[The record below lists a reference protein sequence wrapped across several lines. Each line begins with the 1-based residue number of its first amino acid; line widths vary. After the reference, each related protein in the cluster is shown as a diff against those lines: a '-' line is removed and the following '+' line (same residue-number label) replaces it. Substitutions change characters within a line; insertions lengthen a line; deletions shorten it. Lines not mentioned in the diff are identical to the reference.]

1 MGRLEDIARAFH
13 ENYDLLPARFE
24 AYYADSGTSELEGI
38 GAEGPNI
45 ERLIKFAKNG
55 DGDPLAAH
63 GRNVALLCADLR
75 LDPKDDETNFRRLI
89 RSGKLSFGRGRQT
102 DWLTDTEAGENACKL
117 LKAKLIDME
126 ELRVQFLSQR
136 ARSAIAGLI
145 EELRKFVCRYAR
157 DRKREGRAEFH
168 DLLIWARDLLKDGHA
183 RDHFF
188 ERYRYVLIDEFQ
200 DTDPIQSEIAMFLTG
215 EGRQGRLFVVGDP
228 KQSIYRFRRADIEA
242 VKEVR
247 DRLGAGFVPLTQNFR
262 CQEPIVE
269 WVNAIFSRWMG
280 RGPSTAQ
287 AEYQDLMA
295 RWAPPDCEV
304 PMGVHMFGE
313 ECERAH
319 IMRDAEARAT
329 AGVLSDIKNVRWQVR
344 DEEGGI
350 RDAQYRDI
358 CILMP
363 TRTAL
368 RDLEDQLSDANIP
381 YRIESQSTVLGSQDV
396 RELINCLRAI
406 DSPAD
411 EVAIVGALR
420 SSAFSCSDVDLLNF
434 VDAGGSFSYTS
445 VRNGAGP
452 VSDAMETLAKFHNMR
467 VWQAPDLL
475 IEKFVRERRMIEAAF
490 DRPRP
495 RERWRR
501 LRFVIERARTFAA
514 TTGGGLRDFL
524 DWIERQASEQARMV
538 EAPVPD
544 TDEDAVRIM
553 TVHAA
558 KGLEFPI
565 VLLTGLGSSSRH
577 SAGPV
582 IFDRDAGGVEV
593 SLGSV
598 DGLPLQTAGY
608 EQAKEAEGLADD
620 AERVRLMYVA
630 ATRAKDHLVVS
641 TFRNL
646 RGGDSSAHRIAEL
659 AEECPDLWRELPIHD
674 GAPVPALEEYQSGT
688 VTSPGRTER
697 DRWLAERENAVRR
710 ASVPQAVAASSLA
723 REPDYDDPD
732 IERVPGRRGR
742 AGTNIGSAVHAVLQD
757 VDLTHGSGVAEL
769 SRKYAESEGVSA
781 YTGEVERLARRAIS
795 SDVVRRAVA
804 SGRIYR
810 EIYTAAPIGGRVL
823 EGFVDLCFVEDDALV
838 VVDFKTDAVSDED
851 STSIASKYRTQVGA
865 YALALGRSTGMR
877 VKEAVLLFLQRDPM
891 AEVFGDI
898 ESLAAEA
905 EVAVLDAS

>member
-1 MGRLEDIARAFH
+1 M
-13 ENYDLLPARFE
+13 
-24 AYYADSGTSELEGI
+24 
-38 GAEGPNI
+38 
-45 ERLIKFAKNG
+45 
-55 DGDPLAAH
+55 
-63 GRNVALLCADLR
+63 
-75 LDPKDDETNFRRLI
+75 
-89 RSGKLSFGRGRQT
+89 
-102 DWLTDTEAGENACKL
+102 
-117 LKAKLIDME
+117 
-126 ELRVQFLSQR
+126 
-136 ARSAIAGLI
+136 
-145 EELRKFVCRYAR
+145 
-157 DRKREGRAEFH
+157 
-168 DLLIWARDLLKDGHA
+168 
-183 RDHFF
+183 
-188 ERYRYVLIDEFQ
+188 LIDEFQ

-215 EGRQGRLFVVGDP
+215 EGQEGRLFVVGDP

-242 VKEVR
+242 VKNVR
-247 DRLGAGFVPLTQNFR
+247 EHLGAGFVPLTQNFR

-269 WVNAIFSRWMG
+269 WVNAIFGQWMG
-280 RGPSTAQ
+280 CGPSAAQ
-287 AEYQDLMA
+287 AEYQDLLA
-295 RWAPPDCEV
+295 RWVPPDCKV

-313 ECERAH
+313 ECERAN

-329 AGVLSDIKNVRWQVR
+329 AGALSDIKNGRWQVR
-344 DEEGGI
+344 DEEGGT

-358 CILMP
+358 CVLMP

-420 SSAFSCSDVDLLNF
+420 STAFSCSDVDLLNF
-434 VDAGGSFSYTS
+434 VDAGGSFSYTGVS
-445 VRNGAGP
+445 NGAGP
-452 VSDAMETLAKFHNMR
+452 VSDALGTLAKFHSMR
-467 VWQAPDLL
+467 VWHAPDLL
-475 IEKFVRERRMIEAAF
+475 IEKFIRERRMIEAAF

-524 DWIERQASEQARMV
+524 DWIERQASEEARMV
-538 EAPVPD
+538 EAPVPE
-544 TDEDAVRIM
+544 TDEGAVRIM

-608 EQAKEAEGLADD
+608 ERSKEGEGLADD

-641 TFRNL
+641 TFRNR

-659 AEECPDLWRELPIHD
+659 AAECPELWRGLPIHY
-674 GAPVPALEEYQSGT
+674 GVPVSALEEDKFQT
-688 VTSPGRTER
+688 ATSPGRSER
-697 DRWLAERENAVRR
+697 NRWLVEREDAVRR

-732 IERVPGRRGR
+732 AEPAPGRRGR
-742 AGTNIGSAVHAVLQD
+742 AGTSIGSAVHSVLQT
-757 VDLTHGSGVAEL
+757 VDLTDGSGVSEL
-769 SRKYAESEGVSA
+769 SSKYAESEGVSA

-795 SDVVRRAVA
+795 SDVVRRAVE

-810 EIYTAAPIGGRVL
+810 EIYTAAPIGDRVL
-823 EGFVDLCFVEDDALV
+823 EGFVDLCFVENGALV
-838 VVDFKTDAVSDED
+838 VVDFKTDAVADED
-851 STSIASKYRTQVGA
+851 SASIANKYRTQVGA
-865 YALALGRSTGMR
+865 YALALSRSTGMP

-898 ESLAAEA
+898 ESLVAEA
-905 EVAVLDAS
+905 EASVLAVP